1 MRIATVAGVLLL
13 GGPALAQPMA
23 KQSRAFFEKL
33 IDFKIEKDLLVVK
46 STATGDL
53 GTLLRNGRSRFTNVS
68 RFSIR
73 WNGGSSSSYGG
84 SGGGNVNI
92 SFQQNGVLTFQ
103 LNAPNGRD
111 SMTLKQSS
119 PGTLTLVYKSGKK
132 SISYSQSKGKCTL
145 RIKAGRDSVSV
156 SKRSFN
162 AVVQAHPEQ
171 VRKHLVAVLESWFDD
186 VPVLRYAAAPPGK
199 VAFHLRDG
207 TYLVGELKIDEAELE
222 TDYGTLILPR
232 AEMRQ
237 ILFPGALAYAD
248 AGGPP
253 PAKQGP
259 DSDGETVVVMRRFTP
274 RGTLHLDTFQ
284 VKTQYGTLEIL
295 VDDVLHVAFGPPLE
309 EEGDGGGESSEA
321 AG

>member
-33 IDFKIEKDLLVVK
+33 VDFKIEKNLLVVK
-46 STATGDL
+46 PTTTGDL
-53 GTLLRNGRSRFTNVS
+53 GTLLRSGRSRFTNVS

-73 WNGGSSSSYGG
+73 WHGGSSSSYGG

-92 SFQQNGVLTFQ
+92 SFQQNGALTFQ
-103 LNAPNGRD
+103 LTSANGQD
-111 SMTLKQSS
+111 SMTLKQPS
-119 PGTLTLVYKSGKK
+119 PGNLNLVYKSGKK

-162 AVVQAHPEQ
+162 AVVQAYPEQ
-171 VRKHLVAVLESWFDD
+171 VRKHLVAALEGWFDD

-207 TYLVGELKIDEAELE
+207 TYLVGKLKIDEAKLD
-222 TDYGTLILPR
+222 TDYGTLVLPR
-232 AEMRQ
+232 GEMRQ

-253 PAKQGP
+253 PGKQGAE
-259 DSDGETVVVMRRFTP
+259 SDGETVVVMRRFTP
-274 RGTLHLDTFQ
+274 RGRLHLDTFR
-284 VKTQYGTLEIL
+284 VETDYGTLEIL
-295 VDDVLHVAFGPPLE
+295 VEDVLHVAFGPPLE
-309 EEGDGGGESSEA
+309 EEEAGEGESSEET
-321 AG
+321 G